1 MRKIQNLTRN
11 AVWLHVPSEHN
22 PADLISRGMT
32 VEDWETRDL
41 WWHGPTWLR
50 TGEWLEQKTIN
61 IDTSEMKPSV
71 VLISSKG
78 TSDVLRKYST
88 YGKLERV
95 LAYCLRFRFNALGPK
110 QTGSLTV
117 EEHERAEKA
126 IVKMTQRESFLPE
139 YKALKQGEEVPK
151 GSKLT
156 ALSPFLDKEGIIRVG
171 GRLSRANI
179 PETQKYPMIL
189 PDRHHVTKVIMRK
202 EHLRLH
208 HCGPEQLLHSIRQRY
223 WALCGRREARKVTSN
238 CIQCYRSRPKVPD
251 VMMGDLPGERVRG
264 SLRPFT
270 NAGVDYA
277 GPLQVRESRRRGRV
291 HTTKAWIAVFTCLAT
306 KAVHLELVT
315 EMTTEAFL
323 STLRRFVARRGICST
338 MISDNGTN
346 FVGAARELKEL
357 YAFLESE
364 KQTISDHLAQQRI
377 DWKFIPARAPH
388 FGGLWEAAVKCTKKH
403 LNTVTKGLVFTF
415 EEYYTLLVEIESILN
430 SRPLTPLS
438 NNPNDTAALTPSHFL
453 VGDSLLLPTER
464 NYLKVPDN
472 RLSRWQHLQK
482 VRQHFW
488 NRWYQEYLSEL
499 QKRQKWHF
507 NHSNLKVGTLVLLKE
522 ENLPPL
528 QWILGRV
535 VDVHAGA
542 DNVVRVA
549 TVRTSTGLF
558 KRAVKK
564 LCPLPIEEEDKNS
577 NH

>member
-1 MRKIQNLTRN
+1 
-11 AVWLHVPSEHN
+11 
-22 PADLISRGMT
+22 
-32 VEDWETRDL
+32 
-41 WWHGPTWLR
+41 
-50 TGEWLEQKTIN
+50 
-61 IDTSEMKPSV
+61 
-71 VLISSKG
+71 
-78 TSDVLRKYST
+78 
-88 YGKLERV
+88 
-95 LAYCLRFRFNALGPK
+95 
-110 QTGSLTV
+110 
-117 EEHERAEKA
+117 
-126 IVKMTQRESFLPE
+126 
-139 YKALKQGEEVPK
+139 
-151 GSKLT
+151 
-156 ALSPFLDKEGIIRVG
+156 
-171 GRLSRANI
+171 
-179 PETQKYPMIL
+179 
-189 PDRHHVTKVIMRK
+189 MRK

-223 WALCGRREARKVTSN
+223 WALSGWREARKVTSN
-238 CIQCYRSRPKVPD
+238 CIQCYQSRPKVPD
-251 VMMGDLPGERVRG
+251 VMMGDLPTKRVRG
-264 SLRPFT
+264 SLKPFT
-270 NAGVDYA
+270 DAGVDYA

-291 HTTKAWIAVFTCLAT
+291 PTTKAWIVVFTCLAT
-306 KAVHLELVT
+306 RAVHLELVT

-357 YAFLESE
+357 YAFLEGE

-377 DWKFIPARAPH
+377 DWKFIPARSSH

-438 NNPNDTAALTPSHFL
+438 SNPNDTTALTPSHFL
-453 VGDSLLLPTER
+453 VRDSLLLPTEH

-528 QWILGRV
+528 QWLLCRV
-535 VDVHAGA
+535 VEVHAGA
-542 DNVVRVA
+542 DNIVRVA

-564 LCPLPIEEEDKNS
+564 LCPLPVGEEDKF
-577 NH
+577 